1 MARPRIQEPAAV
13 LVAARDV
20 FWERGYELT
29 SIGELEERTGASRSS
44 LYHTF
49 GSKRQLFDHA
59 VRSYVDTVT
68 TPMLRGMR
76 EPDAGLDA
84 VAAFFGAR
92 AAAFRNDPERA
103 LRGCLLINMMAT
115 SDASDDLVVRE
126 ASAHRERLYEAFATA
141 LGTAV
146 DRGETDADVV
156 PARARML
163 ISATI
168 GAFLTARTDP
178 SMAAVMCE
186 SIAAEVRS
194 WRRGEVTVPDG
205 DLVPVESTG

>member
-1 MARPRIQEPAAV
+1 MARPRIHEPGAA

-29 SIGELEERTGASRSS
+29 SIGELEERTGLNRSS
-44 LYHTF
+44 IYHTF
-49 GSKRQLFDHA
+49 GSKRQLFDQA
-59 VRSYVDTVT
+59 VRSYIDTVT
-68 TPMLRGMR
+68 TPMLKQME
-76 EPDAGLDA
+76 EPGSGLDA
-84 VAAFFGAR
+84 VAAFFAAR
-92 AAAFRNDPERA
+92 AAAFRNDPEQA

-115 SDASDDLVVRE
+115 ADAHDDLVARE

-141 LGTAV
+141 LGTSA

-163 ISATI
+163 ISATM

-186 SIAAEVRS
+186 SIEHEVRS
-194 WRRGEVTVPDG
+194 WRRRKVTVPDG
-205 DLVPVESTG
+205 DPVPVESTG